1 MAEITG
7 EIENIDKL
15 FSEINI
21 NGETHQSENYVE
33 KETPVYQPA
42 PEPVEEEPQLPP
54 SEPVF
59 VEREI
64 EDISSLFSEINVN
77 DTPHEQ
83 ENYVEQHLPVYQP
96 APEPQE
102 EEPFNPPPSVIGQDV
117 TGIDLNS
124 ILHPIKDDNI
134 GQQIE
139 TLNQAMQAIQQRM
152 TELNALIPSQASASN
167 KLADKA
173 FVNSSVQTATANF
186 RGNWNDFSSVPTD
199 ASLYPVDYAGSK
211 TPTVNDYLVVQ
222 DASDYTEETLEGT
235 WRFKYSGTWSV
246 EGKNGWRPEYQVN
259 ETPLTQAQLEALN
272 SGATASKISEID
284 NKNGIITINDD
295 GVAFGDS
302 TNFILGG
309 NNVTNPT
316 SFVRRTALALW
327 NYIKGKVQ
335 AGLTMTGLL
344 KMASNQYWE
353 VSNGGL
359 DMSNSDIVNANT
371 IRFSDPADSDEG
383 FSFPR
388 ADDTNRT
395 DLLKVY
401 NGSLII
407 KVNKSNIDGTGSG
420 TWYLN
425 KWIDV
430 TDRITLTTNSSLGSY
445 TITNKNF
452 YLCGC
457 FLKVDLTVMFNY
469 AGSAGTNPLKLNMT
483 SPLFT
488 TTATMSRTYYS
499 SFYGTGI
506 WTVGFNVYSGE
517 SNIFTFRPNHSFVNG
532 EDASFSGIIPV
543 NLYGVN

>member
-199 ASLYPVDYAGSK
+199 VSLYPVDYAGSK

-222 DASDYTEETLEGT
+222 DASDYTEDTLEGT

-272 SGATASKISEID
+272 SGATASKIGEID
-284 NKNGIITINDD
+284 NKNGKLT
-295 GVAFGDS
+295 
-302 TNFILGG
+302 
-309 NNVTNPT
+309 VTPN
-316 SFVRRTALALW
+316 TATLHD
-327 NYIKGKVQ
+327 Q
-335 AGLTMTGLL
+335 
-344 KMASNQYWE
+344 
-353 VSNGGL
+353 
-359 DMSNSDIVNANT
+359 NT
-371 IRFSDPADSDEG
+371 FCLM
-383 FSFPR
+383 
-388 ADDTNRT
+388 DTNRT
-395 DLLKVY
+395 NPSIVYTNSMLNLWDYIKPKTDDRYKNRVPFWTVNFNSAIGSTTTLETLLNYLVDHCGTFGYVATGFAWAQDCRVQLNGTSNYFNTGGSCQIFWYGSHIQASSWNSIKATIFTGVNSNGTIAQGSVISVQYCY
-401 NGSLII
+401 NG
-407 KVNKSNIDGTGSG
+407 G
-420 TWYLN
+420 
-425 KWIDV
+425 
-430 TDRITLTTNSSLGSY
+430 SSL
-445 TITNKNF
+445 
-452 YLCGC
+452 
-457 FLKVDLTVMFNY
+457 V
-469 AGSAGTNPLKLNMT
+469 
-483 SPLFT
+483 
-488 TTATMSRTYYS
+488 
-499 SFYGTGI
+499 
-506 WTVGFNVYSGE
+506 
-517 SNIFTFRPNHSFVNG
+517 
-532 EDASFSGIIPV
+532 ASTKI
-543 NLYGVN
+543 L